1 MIKRLRIKFVCVI
14 MAVAVL
20 MLGIIFGM
28 VLHFSRSSAERE
40 SVRMMQS
47 AFGPHPKLP
56 PGEAFPRLPYF
67 TLRLEADGKLLL
79 EGGRFFDLSG
89 ETLLRSLYDQAAA
102 EPEPVGV
109 LRAYSLRYCRGE
121 TPQGLCIAYADISG
135 ELAAQ
140 NRLLKDCLLIGM
152 GSLAVFLI
160 VSIAL
165 SGWAVRPVAAAWTQ
179 QRQFVSDASH
189 ELKTPLTVILTNAEL
204 LQDAEK
210 PEARAQFT
218 ENIVVMAREMRG
230 LIEGMLELARADS
243 GARREAD
250 AAVDF
255 SRLVGRALLPFE
267 PIFFEKGLS
276 LSGEIGKG
284 IVMRGSE
291 AELIHLLEIL
301 LDNAQKY
308 SAPGGAV
315 WVRLAKNG
323 PGHCLL
329 AVSSPGE
336 PLSPEAR
343 RDVFKR
349 FYRADEARSRDG
361 SYGLGLSIAEAVVKR
376 HRGRIW
382 ADSGEG
388 RNTFLVQLP
397 TIRKTT

>member
-1 MIKRLRIKFVCVI
+1 M
-14 MAVAVL
+14 
-20 MLGIIFGM
+20 
-28 VLHFSRSSAERE
+28 
-40 SVRMMQS
+40 
-47 AFGPHPKLP
+47 
-56 PGEAFPRLPYF
+56 
-67 TLRLEADGKLLL
+67 
-79 EGGRFFDLSG
+79 
-89 ETLLRSLYDQAAA
+89 
-102 EPEPVGV
+102 
-109 LRAYSLRYCRGE
+109 
-121 TPQGLCIAYADISG
+121 
-135 ELAAQ
+135 
-140 NRLLKDCLLIGM
+140 
-152 GSLAVFLI
+152 
-160 VSIAL
+160 
-165 SGWAVRPVAAAWTQ
+165 
-179 QRQFVSDASH
+179 
-189 ELKTPLTVILTNAEL
+189 TNAEL

-343 RDVFKR
+343 RNVFKR
-349 FYRADEARSRDG
+349 FYRVDEARSRDG